1 METFQ
6 GESVLWS
13 GHPSWK
19 SMLLFYIRWVVI
31 SLIPVIIYAGIRAGT
46 SDHPGLTLFAALSVI
61 GLILTLTVGWVRRV
75 TTVYRITNRRIQI
88 KRGIVSKNERS
99 ANVDRIQNVN
109 VRQSIGQR
117 ILGIGDVDWDTAG
130 SETAESD
137 FTFHG
142 VDDPSA
148 LVRHADALA
157 TSGAAP
163 GTPSQGL

>member
-1 METFQ
+1 METYQ
-6 GESVLWS
+6 GETILWS

-19 SMLLFYIRWVVI
+19 SMLLFYIRWVLV
-31 SLIPVIIYAGIRAGT
+31 SLIPVIVYAGIKAGT
-46 SDHPGLTLFAALSVI
+46 SSHPGLTLFAALTII
-61 GLILTLTVGWVRRV
+61 GLVLTLTVGWIRRV

-88 KRGIVSKNERS
+88 RRGIVSRNERS

-109 VRQSIGQR
+109 VRQSVGQR

-148 LVRHADALA
+148 LVRHADTFAQQGPPA
-157 TSGAAP
+157 GASP
-163 GTPSQGL
+163 QGL